1 MIYFT
6 TFFDK
11 NYLARGLVL
20 IESLQQYSESFVIYV
35 LCLDDFTAN
44 FFNQNVEQYP
54 QVIVVLLSDIENI
67 DEELLA
73 IKTERRLIEYY
84 FTLSPCLPL
93 YLLKKYNLS
102 HICSLDADIQFYS
115 SPQPLFDYLNEYSIV
130 ITPHKFSKEV
140 SDLVK
145 WGVNNVSFQ
154 IFKNNTVGVVCL
166 ELWRKQCLEWCKD
179 EFDEENNRFA
189 DQKYLDNWNIL
200 YSGKVKQLY
209 DNVSGLAPWN
219 LNNYEIKI
227 KENSFFSNGEKLIF
241 YHFHHNIFFSK
252 YWASNGF
259 ATYKAKHNSSITK
272 IYKDYWEKVIKKSE
286 VIQIGKEN
294 FIRQDFDKNLERTLI
309 NEGSVFLKL
318 SNNIIIP
325 INTSNLFI
333 KIALLLYAKIN

>member
-6 TFFDK
+6 TYFDK

-20 IESLQQYSESFVIYV
+20 IDSLQKHSESFAIYV

-44 FFNQNVEQYP
+44 FFNQNNKKYP
-54 QVIVVLLSDIENI
+54 QVIVVSLSDIEKS
-67 DEELLA
+67 DEKLFS
-73 IKTERRLIEYY
+73 IKTQRSLIEYY

-93 YLLKKYNLS
+93 YLLKKYNLP

-115 SPQPLFDYLNEYSIV
+115 SPQPLFDYLNEHSIV
-130 ITPHKFSKEV
+130 ITPHKFSKEI

-154 IFKNNTVGVVCL
+154 IFNNDTVGVDCL

-179 EFDEENNRFA
+179 ELDEENNRFA

-200 YSGKVKQLY
+200 YPNKVKQLY

-219 LNNYEIKI
+219 LNNYVINIER
-227 KENSFFSNGEKLIF
+227 NSFFSNGEKLIF
-241 YHFHHNIFFSK
+241 YHFHHHKFFSK

-259 ATYKAKHNSSITK
+259 ASYKVKHSPSITQ
-272 IYKDYWEKVIKKSE
+272 IYKDYWAKVIKKSE
-286 VIQIGKEN
+286 VFQIGKEN
-294 FIRQDFDKNLERTLI
+294 FIRQDFDKNLGRTLI
-309 NEGSVFLKL
+309 NEGSVFLRL
-318 SNNIIIP
+318 SNNTIIP
-325 INTSNLFI
+325 INTSNLII

>member
-1 MIYFT
+1 MQNFT

-11 NYLARGLVL
+11 NYLTRGLVL
-20 IESLQQYSESFVIYV
+20 IESLQQHSESFAIYV

-44 FFNQNVEQYP
+44 FFRQNNKQYP
-54 QVIVVLLSDIENI
+54 QVIVVLLSDIEKS
-67 DEELLA
+67 DEALFA

-93 YLLKKYNLS
+93 YLLKKYNLP

-130 ITPHKFSKEV
+130 ITPHKFSKEI

-154 IFKNNTVGVVCL
+154 IFKNDTVGVDCL

-179 EFDEENNRFA
+179 ELDIENNRFA

-200 YSGKVKQLY
+200 YPNKVKQLY

-219 LNNYEIKI
+219 LNNYEINI

-241 YHFHHNIFFSK
+241 YHFHHNKFFSK

-259 ATYKAKHNSSITK
+259 ATYKVKHNPSITK
-272 IYKDYWEKVIKKSE
+272 IYKDYWAKVNKKSE

-294 FIRQDFDKNLERTLI
+294 FIRQDFDKNIERTLI

-318 SNNIIIP
+318 SNNTIIP
-325 INTSNLFI
+325 INTSNLII

>member
-1 MIYFT
+1 MQNFT

-20 IESLQQYSESFVIYV
+20 IESLQQHSESFAIYV

-44 FFNQNVEQYP
+44 FFRQNNKQYP
-54 QVIVVLLSDIENI
+54 QVIVVLLSDIEKS
-67 DEELLA
+67 DEALFA
-73 IKTERRLIEYY
+73 IKAERRLIEYY

-93 YLLKKYNLS
+93 YLLKKYSLS
-102 HICSLDADIQFYS
+102 HICSLDADIKFYS
-115 SPQPLFDYLNEYSIV
+115 SPQSLFDYLNEYSIV

-154 IFKNNTVGVVCL
+154 IFMNDTVGIECL
-166 ELWRKQCLEWCKD
+166 ELWRKQCLDWCKD
-179 EFDEENNRFA
+179 ELDVENNRFA

-200 YSGKVKQLY
+200 YPNKVKQLY

-219 LNNYEIKI
+219 LNNYVINI

-241 YHFHHNIFFSK
+241 YHFHHNKFFSK
-252 YWASNGF
+252 HWASNGF
-259 ATYKAKHNSSITK
+259 ATYKVKHSPNITK
-272 IYKDYWEKVIKKSE
+272 IYQDYWEKVNKKSE

-294 FIRQDFDKNLERTLI
+294 FIRQDFDKNIERTLI

-318 SNNIIIP
+318 SNNTIIP
-325 INTSNLFI
+325 IYTSNLII